1 MRPASSTTWLR
12 RLGWSMPDCGWRPG
26 FDDRS
31 GTATLLPAPR
41 ARLVRRVWARPALA
55 QDPRYVR
62 PPGLCYP
69 FAPDVDLPGVVGL
82 TPGTDAVTVCAIYG
96 AGAATVP

>member
-41 ARLVRRVWARPALA
+41 AQLVRRPWARPALA
-55 QDPRYVR
+55 QDPRSVR
-62 PPGLCYP
+62 HPGLRDP
-69 FAPDVDLPGVVGL
+69 VASEAALQGGE
-82 TPGTDAVTVCAIYG
+82 GIREGHASVTVG
-96 AGAATVP
+96 AGRCTGCA